1 MVNEKI
7 EEGALTDKSSRGKL
21 LLLIKHLRLI
31 SAPLLTKPLLSLEF
45 SVVDIFGWLV
55 LFFCCCFL
63 FFVSFLIIFPGTPR
77 LKIERL
83 PNISEICFL
92 SFY

>member
-45 SVVDIFGWLV
+45 SVVDFFGWLV
-55 LFFCCCFL
+55 LFFCCSCWFC
-63 FFVSFLIIFPGTPR
+63 SFPD
-77 LKIERL
+77 
-83 PNISEICFL
+83 
-92 SFY
+92 